1 MEQIGRQEPGGTNL
15 TGDVMGGRPRKPT
28 ALKRLQGTLQKC
40 RTPKAEPQ
48 PEHELKNLLPPDY
61 LTESA
66 KQVWSYAL
74 DQAPAGMLTTLDFAV
89 FSRWVVLFDQFM
101 TLSSAIKKE
110 GTIQENED
118 GSLAVNPMLRALN
131 QTATTLRALETELGF
146 TPASRSKVV
155 SLKNPTGPA
164 NAFEGL

>member
-1 MEQIGRQEPGGTNL
+1 
-15 TGDVMGGRPRKPT
+15 
-28 ALKRLQGTLQKC
+28 
-40 RTPKAEPQ
+40 
-48 PEHELKNLLPPDY
+48 
-61 LTESA
+61 
-66 KQVWSYAL
+66 
-74 DQAPAGMLTTLDFAV
+74 MLTTLDFAV